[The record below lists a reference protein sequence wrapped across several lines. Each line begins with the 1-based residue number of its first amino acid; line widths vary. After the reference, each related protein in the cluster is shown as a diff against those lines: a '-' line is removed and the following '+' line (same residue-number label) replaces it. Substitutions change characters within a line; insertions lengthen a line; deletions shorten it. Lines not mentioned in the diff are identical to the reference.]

1 VRRAA
6 LFAVVLL
13 AGCGP
18 ADGYTF
24 EQKEFDRS
32 APNITVVTHPSL
44 KDLREAAPASA
55 KEGKAELQA
64 WSAITRHGCEMHIVD
79 PARSYQPE
87 WIGHE
92 ATHCVYGRW
101 HK

>member
-1 VRRAA
+1 MRSLALLAA
-6 LFAVVLL
+6 VLL

-18 ADGYTF
+18 ADGYQF
-24 EQKEFDRS
+24 ERKEFERA

-44 KDLREAAPASA
+44 KALRDAAPASA
-55 KEGKAELQA
+55 KEGAAELQA
-64 WSAITRHGCEMHIVD
+64 WSAITSRGCEMHIVD
-79 PARSYQPE
+79 PTQSYQPE

-92 ATHCVYGRW
+92 AAHCVYGRW